1 MLDGALFSLILLGK
15 PSIMSLFSLPGRVPK
30 LHPTAFVAPS
40 ATLIGD
46 VEIAEEAS
54 IWYGCVLRGD
64 INRIVVGPRSNVQ
77 DNSVV
82 HLADDYPAVVGAYVT
97 IGHSA
102 IIHACTIEDECLIGM
117 GSCILDGAVVGAR
130 SIIGAGAL
138 VTQGMRV
145 PPGSLVLG
153 KPGRVVRTLD
163 LDAQRGLRSRAEK
176 YVRVSREHREHLREI
191 RPGP

>member
-1 MLDGALFSLILLGK
+1 
-15 PSIMSLFSLPGRVPK
+15 MSLFSLPGRAPK

-40 ATLIGD
+40 ADIIGD
-46 VEIAEEAS
+46 VTIAEEAS
-54 IWYGCVLRGD
+54 VWYGCVLRGD
-64 INRIVVGPRSNVQ
+64 INRIVVGPSSNVQ

-82 HLADDYPAVVGAYVT
+82 HLADDYPALVGAYVT

-102 IIHACTIEDECLIGM
+102 IIHACTIDDECLIGM
-117 GSCILDGAVVGAR
+117 GSCLLDGAVVGAR

-138 VTQGMRV
+138 VTQGMQV

-163 LDAQRGLRSRAEK
+163 LDTQRGLRARAEK
-176 YVRVSREHREHLREI
+176 YVRVAREHSEQLREI
-191 RPGP
+191 RPAT

>member
-1 MLDGALFSLILLGK
+1 
-15 PSIMSLFSLPGRVPK
+15 MSLFSLPGRAPK

-40 ATLIGD
+40 ADIIGD

-82 HLADDYPAVVGAYVT
+82 HLADDYPALVGAYVT

-102 IIHACTIEDECLIGM
+102 IIHACTIDDECLIGM

-138 VTQGMRV
+138 VTQGMQV

-163 LDAQRGLRSRAEK
+163 LDTQRGLRALAEK
-176 YVRVSREHREHLREI
+176 YVRVAREHSEQLREI
-191 RPGP
+191 RPAT

>member
-1 MLDGALFSLILLGK
+1 
-15 PSIMSLFSLPGRVPK
+15 MSLFSLPGRVPK